1 MAIFSRWMAL
11 VCLSVFG
18 PALVAG
24 HASELVRPPA
34 IDFRRFYPNDVAPRG
49 TQFPG
54 APLTVNSKR
63 TLVELTAVEKRA
75 IGYGEQDLVFANYR
89 RGDQH
94 YFIYFP
100 GVRVGRKNADRSI
113 SFLDVESGGRDHIR
127 DISFVKERWSEGARP
142 LSSSIEIHTLLLVRF
157 NERYFPRLVL
167 SQEAMER
174 NPSDARVFARG
185 QGDAVPELILSTEA
199 VRLEGRED
207 TPFFKGAFQHQFAVT
222 HLVYD
227 YGTRQATTRA
237 EGGTY
242 EVVPL
247 DFSRVNVRADS
258 PIFRVTRAPRMALF
272 LQALNMNQVLERQRI
287 YDLFMTNCTT
297 DVFKL
302 FQDIW
307 VMGPLDTREINRNV
321 ERFVR
326 QDLPNLVRFAE
337 QMGLERLKTTYPDA
351 VQALAMIGVSLAQ
364 DRLTGKIASFVQA
377 HSFSEQEIR
386 YLSGWPPFSEGLL
399 RSMRLLPP
407 GAPPM
412 R

>member
-1 MAIFSRWMAL
+1 MSNLLFLVSLVLPSIASSWANESRSFQNHAQFSIH
-11 VCLSVFG
+11 F
-18 PALVAG
+18 
-24 HASELVRPPA
+24 
-34 IDFRRFYPNDVAPRG
+34 DRFHPKDVSPRG
-49 TQFPG
+49 TQYPG
-54 APLTVNSKR
+54 APLTVNAKR
-63 TLVELTAVEKRA
+63 TLVELTGAEKRA
-75 IGYGEQDLVFANYR
+75 IGYGDQDLVLANYR

-100 GVRVGRKNADRSI
+100 GIRAGRKNADRSI
-113 SFLDVESGGRDHIR
+113 SFLEVDNGGRGHIR

-142 LSSSIEIHTLLLVRF
+142 LTSSIEIHTLLLVRF
-157 NERYFPRLVL
+157 NDPYVPRLVL

-174 NPSDARVFARG
+174 NPTTARVFARG
-185 QGDAVPELILSTEA
+185 EGDRVPELILSTEA

-227 YGTRQATTRA
+227 YGTRQETTRA
-237 EGGTY
+237 EGGSY

-258 PIFRVTRAPRMALF
+258 PIFRVTRSPRMALF
-272 LQALNMNQVLERQRI
+272 LQSLNMNQMLGRERI
-287 YDLFMTNCTT
+287 YDLFTTNCTT

-321 ERFVR
+321 DRFVR

-337 QMGLERLKTTYPDA
+337 QMGLERLKSNYPD
-351 VQALAMIGVSLAQ
+351 VVKTLEMIGVSMVQ
-364 DRLTGKIASFVQA
+364 NQLTGKISTWIQS
-377 HSFSEQEIR
+377 HTFSPEEIR

-399 RSMRLLPP
+399 RSMRLIPANALL
-407 GAPPM
+407 M